1 MKCHISSQLRTIFFC
16 IAAAAAMIPVFSCK
30 NIFSPALGELDGGKS
45 IYRMEMRSPEDV
57 LHNFRYAYIY
67 RDSLMYAMLLD
78 SEFVF
83 VYYQPSTESGTG
95 HYDSWMRNTELRT
108 TGRMFNAFSYIDLIW
123 QTTLD
128 SAFYEMDGEEIIQ
141 EEDTLFESANIA
153 DISKSYQLTLG
164 DYYTLVGDAA
174 FRFRKNADGKWRI
187 LRWEDKYN
195 TY

>member
-1 MKCHISSQLRTIFFC
+1 MPYMRKHAVKIRLILFAFT
-16 IAAAAAMIPVFSCK
+16 AAVSFFSCK
-30 NIFSPALGELDGGKS
+30 NMFAPTLGELDGGNS
-45 IYRMEMRSPEDV
+45 IYRMEMGSPEDV
-57 LHNFRYAYIY
+57 LHNFRYAYVY

-83 VYYQPSTESGTG
+83 IYYQPSTESGTG
-95 HYDSWMRNTELRT
+95 HYDSWMRDTELRT
-108 TGRMFNAFSYIDLIW
+108 TGRMLNAFNYIDLIW

-128 SAFYEMDGEEIIQ
+128 SAFYRMEGEEVLR
-141 EEDTLFESANIA
+141 EADTLFAEANIA

-164 DYYTLVGDAA
+164 DYYTLMGNAD
-174 FRFRKNADGKWRI
+174 FRFRKGSDGKWRI